1 MRSLLVLCW
10 AIALLAEAAQPK
22 LPPFPQLAAYPKA
35 PAKFQLPKGSNR
47 KKICVV
53 KSGLADTGPAI
64 LKAARNCNKGGTVY
78 FPEGGYTIASTLDLT
93 FLDRVDFAIFGTI
106 YFKDDVT
113 LWPGKTFNYPYQ
125 TVSLFWRF
133 GGSNVNIYGGG
144 KGVIDGRGQTYWNAM
159 VSDKNV
165 LRPTLFGTDGL
176 HRSTITG
183 LTMKNSPGWFN
194 FISNSTNVLISDIV
208 LDVVVKNTSSPAKNT
223 DGWDT
228 YRSSNIVIQ
237 NSKIVNT
244 DDCVSFKP
252 NSTSIIVQGLDC
264 TGSHGISVGSLGQY
278 LDQIDIVEDLY
289 IYNNTMRSAS
299 DAARIKVWPGVP
311 PNSGIV
317 DAGGGGGRVRNVTY
331 ERFHSVG
338 NDHAIAITQCYY
350 TKNQTRC
357 DQYPAKLMI
366 DDIKFL
372 DFTGTTSKKYAPRL
386 GELICSSPEI
396 CSNIQAR
403 NINVS
408 PPGGGKGY
416 YTCHN
421 LGSSVVEIDCR
432 EV

>member
-10 AIALLAEAAQPK
+10 AIALLAEAAKPK

-35 PAKFQLPKGSNR
+35 PAKFQLPKGPNR

-64 LKAARNCNKGGTVY
+64 LKAAKNCNKGGTVY
-78 FPEGGYTIASTLDLT
+78 FPEGDYTIASTLDLT

-113 LWPGKTFNYPYQ
+113 LWPGKTYNYPYQ

-144 KGVIDGRGQTYWNAM
+144 KGVIDGQGQTYWNAM

-208 LDVVVKNTSSPAKNT
+208 LDVIVKNASSPAKNT

-237 NSKIVNT
+237 NSRIVNT
-244 DDCVSFKP
+244 DGQ
-252 NSTSIIVQGLDC
+252 SI
-264 TGSHGISVGSLGQY
+264 T
-278 LDQIDIVEDLY
+278 
-289 IYNNTMRSAS
+289 
-299 DAARIKVWPGVP
+299 
-311 PNSGIV
+311 
-317 DAGGGGGRVRNVTY
+317 
-331 ERFHSVG
+331 
-338 NDHAIAITQCYY
+338 
-350 TKNQTRC
+350 
-357 DQYPAKLMI
+357 
-366 DDIKFL
+366 
-372 DFTGTTSKKYAPRL
+372 
-386 GELICSSPEI
+386 
-396 CSNIQAR
+396 
-403 NINVS
+403 
-408 PPGGGKGY
+408 
-416 YTCHN
+416 
-421 LGSSVVEIDCR
+421 
-432 EV
+432 